1 MQSELRSMPRRKNFR
16 RNKML
21 RLGCSLPQHTPRP
34 TLASRENLFAW
45 NRMRAFLIALNRV
58 LTRTIPTMFSMSV
71 SNQRDGGLMM
81 TSMVTSGSQ
90 VKLRWTKTGD
100 RIQTDIGLTQIEAG
114 PGYQTRIL
122 DGPPTTMG
130 GGQG

>member
-16 RNKML
+16 RTKML
-21 RLGCSLPQHTPRP
+21 RLRCPLPQHPPRP
-34 TLASRENLFAW
+34 TMASHESLFAW
-45 NRMRAFLIALNRV
+45 NRMRAFLIALNRA
-58 LTRTIPTMFSMSV
+58 LTRTIPTMFSMSA

-90 VKLRWTKTGD
+90 LKPRGTKTGD
-100 RIQTDIGLTQIEAG
+100 RTRTDIGLTRIEAG

-122 DGPPTTMG
+122 DGPPTTTD
-130 GGQG
+130 GGQR